1 MADAFDPYAPPTAE
15 LEARQALGAVARV
28 GTLVRMDREGRLPQ
42 RCVGCNAPAAP
53 ERVSRT
59 LYWTPWRWRLFMFG
73 TPILLI
79 ALAFTGVEPAGFI
92 AFMLVPVLVI
102 ANMIIRK
109 KLELDIALCER
120 HQRIRSGLRW
130 TSLGSTVLLFLVP
143 ILSLNSPFLIST
155 YLLAVVVLMLVL
167 GASYA
172 RSAAQRVAISEMTP
186 RHVLLKRTGA
196 AFRDS
201 LPEAGAD

>member
-1 MADAFDPYAPPTAE
+1 VAELFDPYAPPTAE
-15 LEARQALGAVARV
+15 LEARHELGAVARK
-28 GTLVRMDREGRLPQ
+28 GKLVRMDREGRLPQ
-42 RCVGCNAPAAP
+42 RCVGCNAPAVAQ
-53 ERVSRT
+53 RVSRT
-59 LYWTPWRWRLFMFG
+59 LYWSPWRWRLFMFG

-109 KLELDIALCER
+109 KHELDIALCER
-120 HQRIRSGLRW
+120 HQRIRVGLRW
-130 TSLGSTVLLFLVP
+130 ASLCATLLLFVVP
-143 ILSLNSPFLIST
+143 FASLRSPFLIST

-167 GASYA
+167 GTAYA